1 MILRAAVDYR
11 QQLHQYGIFYDLIS
25 ISASS
30 PSSISNT
37 GSSSSSTYDRNPKI
51 SEAVGQMKSMG
62 FSDDGGWL
70 TQLCTTKRGN
80 IEQILDILAPVKK

>member
-1 MILRAAVDYR
+1 MVRSFLLITGYDIHTILF
-11 QQLHQYGIFYDLIS
+11 I
-25 ISASS
+25 ASS
-30 PSSISNT
+30 SNNIDSSI
-37 GSSSSSTYDRNPKI
+37 GSSSTYDRNSKV

>member
-1 MILRAAVDYR
+1 MIKIA
-11 QQLHQYGIFYDLIS
+11 IF

-30 PSSISNT
+30 TNSISNT
-37 GSSSSSTYDRNPKI
+37 GSSSTYDRNPKI

-80 IEQILDILAPVKK
+80 IEHILDVLAPVKK